1 MIRRPARPESDEDY
15 TEDQDDAPKRRQSS
29 PVDDYEAEDDE
40 ESSTKPATRVIKRGW
55 AAAAQ
60 VKAAGSAYAQSLKVG
75 EDPVLIKFLE
85 DEPYASYR
93 SHWVDRSG
101 QKSFVCIAD
110 IDPKGC
116 PLCDAHNRP
125 SHKFSFNVVLLNPE
139 DEPVVKSYDV
149 GTRVIDQLKNF
160 HMDQRQGPLTK
171 HYWAVSKTGKGTST
185 STNHQMVRERDL
197 GDFDVEA
204 LSAVDIKS
212 LAKSSYDEEIIR
224 IPNRKEL
231 LEIAEELS

>member
-15 TEDQDDAPKRRQSS
+15 VEEQDDAPKRRASA
-29 PVDDYEAEDDE
+29 PADDYEDDEDD
-40 ESSTKPATRVIKRGW
+40 SSSKPASRVIKRGW

-75 EDPVLIKFLE
+75 EEPLIIKFLE

-93 SHWVDRSG
+93 THWVERAG
-101 QKSFVCIAD
+101 QKSFVCISD
-110 IDPKGC
+110 IDAKGC
-116 PLCDAHNRP
+116 PLCDAGNRP
-125 SHKFSFNVVLLNPE
+125 SHKFSFNVVLLNPGE
-139 DEPVVKSYDV
+139 EPTTKSYDV

-197 GDFDVEA
+197 GDFDVDA
-204 LSAVDIKS
+204 LTDVEIKS
-212 LAKSSYDEEIIR
+212 LAKSAYTEEIIR
-224 IPNRKEL
+224 IPGRKEL
-231 LEIAEELS
+231 LDIAEELS